1 MLRISV
7 MPNTGGM
14 WGAAPYINIYGSISE
29 FSDLTVLNVKS
40 EFLIETVSAYCRK

>member
-1 MLRISV
+1 MLRVSV

-14 WGAAPYINIYGSISE
+14 WGAATYINIYGSISE

>member
-1 MLRISV
+1 MLRVSV

-29 FSDLTVLNVKS
+29 FSDLTVLNVK
-40 EFLIETVSAYCRK
+40 